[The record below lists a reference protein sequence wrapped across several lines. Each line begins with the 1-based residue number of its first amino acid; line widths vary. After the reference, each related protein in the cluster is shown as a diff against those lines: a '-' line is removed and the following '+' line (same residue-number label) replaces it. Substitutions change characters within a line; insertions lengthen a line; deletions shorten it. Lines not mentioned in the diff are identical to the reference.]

1 MASINANLEK
11 LYADKWD
18 GVQEMRKEICGLS
31 NPLMLYI
38 KDEADFEAADIKVMY
53 FGRETQGYFE
63 DDFPK
68 IIGRYSEWHD
78 TRDIVNDK
86 KPNPFAL
93 RVNEFRK
100 RMDEKA
106 AKSGLKVRYLWNN
119 IIKMDVNGKFPL
131 VNVRR
136 QIREKFDVILN
147 EVQIVKPSIIWFA
160 TGPDAY
166 ADIANIHFKGV
177 RYENI
182 PGFEQRELCK
192 LILPSLPELE
202 SVKYA
207 FRSLHPSAWRGGKHS
222 AEERMRAIINEIDFS
237 KITDV

>member
-1 MASINANLEK
+1 MASINTDLEK
-11 LYADKWD
+11 LYLDKWD

-53 FGRETQGYFE
+53 FGRETQGYFG

-68 IIGRYSEWHD
+68 IIERYSEWHD

-86 KPNPFAL
+86 NPNPFAL
-93 RVNEFRK
+93 RVNKFRK
-100 RMDEKA
+100 QMDEKA

-119 IIKMDVNGKFPL
+119 IIKMDLKGTFPP
-131 VNVRR
+131 VKVRR

-147 EVQIVKPSIIWFA
+147 EIRIVKPSIIWFA

-166 ADIANIHFKGV
+166 PDIDNVHFKGV
-177 RYENI
+177 RHENI
-182 PGFEQRELCK
+182 PGFEQGELCK
-192 LILPSLPELE
+192 LILPYLPELE

-207 FRSLHPSAWRGGKHS
+207 FRSFNPSAWCGGKHS
-222 AEERMRAIINEIDFS
+222 AEERMTAIINEIDFS
-237 KITDV
+237 KITDI